1 MWQQG
6 GVGPE
11 GAPGRKVKKVF
22 RLEEK
27 SGEEGKKKGGG
38 LFSRKEK
45 KEAVTGRVVLSCCIG
60 EPAALQELEPSS
72 PLSRSIDRDG
82 LGRPARV
89 PVTFLSLSRSGRAL
103 TDIGGWQVGGRPSER
118 CMAYCLR
125 CDAYRDANEFFLW
138 NLERGSHCNDQ
149 VLVLPPSCHS
159 TRCLLSRQWRWLN
172 VRSTDAFLLPF
183 SGRRAGQEG
192 L

>member
-1 MWQQG
+1 MVCVQVRLEPEVWQQG

-89 PVTFLSLSRSGRAL
+89 PVTFLPLSQCVTVLTDLGAVWVAGGRAA
-103 TDIGGWQVGGRPSER
+103 ER
-118 CMAYCLR
+118 AVY
-125 CDAYRDANEFFLW
+125 
-138 NLERGSHCNDQ
+138 G
-149 VLVLPPSCHS
+149 VLPA
-159 TRCLLSRQWRWLN
+159 L
-172 VRSTDAFLLPF
+172 
-183 SGRRAGQEG
+183 
-192 L
+192 

>member
-1 MWQQG
+1 MRCPERIACVQVRLEPEVWQQG

-89 PVTFLSLSRSGRAL
+89 PV
-103 TDIGGWQVGGRPSER
+103 I
-118 CMAYCLR
+118 
-125 CDAYRDANEFFLW
+125 RDPCCPTH
-138 NLERGSHCNDQ
+138 NL
-149 VLVLPPSCHS
+149 
-159 TRCLLSRQWRWLN
+159 
-172 VRSTDAFLLPF
+172 
-183 SGRRAGQEG
+183 AGC
-192 L
+192 

>member
-1 MWQQG
+1 VWQQG

-89 PVTFLSLSRSGRAL
+89 PVNPRPLLPLSQCVRVL
-103 TDIGGWQVGGRPSER
+103 TDIGAVWMAGGWATER
-118 CMAYCLR
+118 AVH
-125 CDAYRDANEFFLW
+125 
-138 NLERGSHCNDQ
+138 G
-149 VLVLPPSCHS
+149 VLPA
-159 TRCLLSRQWRWLN
+159 L
-172 VRSTDAFLLPF
+172 
-183 SGRRAGQEG
+183 
-192 L
+192 